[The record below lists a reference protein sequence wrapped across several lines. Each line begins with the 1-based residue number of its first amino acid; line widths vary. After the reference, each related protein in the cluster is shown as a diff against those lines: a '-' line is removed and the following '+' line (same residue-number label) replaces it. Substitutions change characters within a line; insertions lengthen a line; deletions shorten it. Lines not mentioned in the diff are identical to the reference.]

1 MSSGKLYPAFLF
13 LFASLLL
20 SFLLPQEEV
29 EKDEHV
35 EGVSLAAVDCFWPQL
50 CTVMFFSLLAQQG
63 AADASRGD
71 VSPLPVLFA
80 LCFAALL
87 QAGKRSLQ

>member
-1 MSSGKLYPAFLF
+1 MSSGKFYPAF

-29 EKDEHV
+29 EKDVPV

-50 CTVMFFSLLAQQG
+50 CTAMSFGMLAQQG

-87 QAGKRSLQ
+87 QAGKHNLQ